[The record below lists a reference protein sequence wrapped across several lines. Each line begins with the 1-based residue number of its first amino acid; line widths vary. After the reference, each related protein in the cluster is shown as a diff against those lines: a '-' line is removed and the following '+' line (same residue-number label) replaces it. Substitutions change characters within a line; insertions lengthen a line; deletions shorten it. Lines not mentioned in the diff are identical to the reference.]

1 MGDRSLTVLTTT
13 FSRAMALS
21 MRAFCAAVS
30 LRAGRT
36 SSGFF
41 FLPTSGRPWA
51 DKEVATKV
59 ASSRPA
65 VECFRKIMIYG
76 SCDDL
81 RVIPHTKQGDLSLPD
96 RQRGGSLELVLTS

>member
-41 FLPTSGRPWA
+41 FLPTRGRP
-51 DKEVATKV
+51 K
-59 ASSRPA
+59 A
-65 VECFRKIMIYG
+65 VGRQG
-76 SCDDL
+76 GCDEGCQQQTGGGVFPEDHDL
-81 RVIPHTKQGDLSLPD
+81 RLL
-96 RQRGGSLELVLTS
+96 R